1 MLPDISESHT
11 QKALP
16 VSLQAVCIFSGF
28 LVLTVPHFH
37 PEAMTPGEDSAVL
50 CFVIFIHTHCW
61 SRGTQLHLP
70 QGRQT

>member
-1 MLPDISESHT
+1 
-11 QKALP
+11 
-16 VSLQAVCIFSGF
+16 
-28 LVLTVPHFH
+28 
-37 PEAMTPGEDSAVL
+37 MTPGEDSAVL